1 MALIKCPECDKEIS
15 DASPACVYCWYPLN
29 NSNPHEAKA
38 VRKGTSL
45 NAKRL
50 GVIIFACGVCLC
62 FAILLIKT
70 VGGSNIAG
78 TWTVAGYE
86 CKGISYKASDIQE
99 LCEIRGYYL
108 LDWSKLSLKLTK
120 NGTVYMRRVDDGKIY
135 EVTGTY
141 TVGDTFIE
149 ICSEDGEKKLLDY
162 DGKTIY
168 FDIPSGDILKLQ
180 K

>member
-1 MALIKCPECDKEIS
+1 MALINCPECDKKIS
-15 DASPACVYCWYPLN
+15 DASPNCIYCGYPIH
-29 NSNPHEAKA
+29 NSSPHK
-38 VRKGTSL
+38 VSPL
-45 NAKRL
+45 NAKKL
-50 GVIIFACGVCLC
+50 GVIVLVCVVCLC
-62 FAILLIKT
+62 FAMLLIKT
-70 VGGSNIAG
+70 VSGNSIAG

-86 CKGISYKASDIQE
+86 YNGISYKSSDIQE

-120 NGTVYMRRVDDGKIY
+120 NGTVYMRRVDEDKIY

-149 ICSEDGEKKLLDY
+149 LCSEDGEQKLLGY